1 MANYSVP
8 DSLLIPYLPK
18 GLELD
23 KFAGQSFVS
32 LVAFEFLNTRVKGFS
47 IPFHQNFIEV
57 NLRFYVKRIINGET
71 RRGVVFISEIVPK
84 FMIAFVANK
93 LYGERYS
100 VSSMSYSIKRYKDN
114 IDLQYNWNSNHIIN
128 EIKLKAEAKRLNI
141 PVDSKEEFIAEHY
154 WGYSKGFH
162 SNTMEYQVA
171 HPRWEMAKVLD
182 FKIECNFEINYGKE
196 FAFLNKAKPDSVFY
210 FFGDV
215 VTVFDGE
222 SF

>member
-23 KFAGQSFVS
+23 KFAGHSFVS
-32 LVAFEFLNTRVKGFS
+32 LVAFEFLNTKVKGFS

-57 NLRFYVKRIINGET
+57 NLRFYVKRIINDET

-84 FMIAFVANK
+84 FMIALVANK

-100 VSSMSYSIKRYKDN
+100 VSSMSHSIKINESN
-114 IDLQYNWNSNHIIN
+114 IDLQYNWYSNQIIN
-128 EIKLKAEAKRLNI
+128 GIKLKTEARCLEI
-141 PVDSKEEFIAEHY
+141 PEGSKEEFIAEHY
-154 WGYSKGFH
+154 WGYSKGLKVD
-162 SNTMEYQVA
+162 TMEYKVE
-171 HPRWEMAKVLD
+171 HPRWNMGKVLD
-182 FKIECNFEINYGKE
+182 FKINCNFETNYGKE
-196 FAFLNKAKPDSVFY
+196 FSFLNNTTPDSVFY

-215 VTVFDGE
+215 VSVFDGE

>member
-1 MANYSVP
+1 MANYSVS

-18 GLELD
+18 GIELD

-32 LVAFEFLNTRVKGFS
+32 LVAFEFLKTKVKGFS

-57 NLRFYVKRIINGET
+57 NLRFYVKRMINGET

-100 VSSMSYSIKRYKDN
+100 VSSMSHSIKRYEDN
-114 IDLQYNWNSNHIIN
+114 IDLQYNWNSNQIIN

-154 WGYSKGFH
+154 WGYSKRFRE
-162 SNTMEYQVA
+162 NTMEYQVA
-171 HPRWEMAKVLD
+171 HPRWDMAKVLD
-182 FKIECNFEINYGKE
+182 FKIECDFEINYGRE
-196 FAFLNKAKPDSVFY
+196 FAFLNKTAPDSVFY

-215 VTVFDGE
+215 VEVFDGE